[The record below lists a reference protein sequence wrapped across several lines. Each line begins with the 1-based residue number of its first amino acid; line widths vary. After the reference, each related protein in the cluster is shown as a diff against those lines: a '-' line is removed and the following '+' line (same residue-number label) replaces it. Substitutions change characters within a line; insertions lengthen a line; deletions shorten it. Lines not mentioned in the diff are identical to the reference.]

1 MNFEPP
7 MISVVIPSYNRKE
20 CVLELLRD
28 VRAQDGAD
36 FEVIVVDDA
45 SADDTAE
52 AVRREFPQVSL
63 LVNDSNG
70 GPCVARNRGI
80 RAARG
85 EFVVGFDCDV
95 TVPDH
100 HLLAKVRQAF
110 AESPDASGF
119 ALRILLPDGRA
130 DDAPRWWHPVSCER
144 GRDRRFETDYFSG
157 TAYAF
162 RREVLIE
169 AGLYP
174 EILYMHYEEVVLALR
189 VLDAGGSII
198 YRPDL
203 KVLHHANE
211 VSRRSEIQVFYKP
224 RNQVLL
230 AISCFPLP
238 KCVGY
243 LASRVI
249 FQFFKALKGGHLGE
263 FHRAMSDAVARSR
276 HLIPSRKPLRKKTLR
291 RMGKLRRGGFDEIPV
306 AD

>member
-1 MNFEPP
+1 
-7 MISVVIPSYNRKE
+7 MISIVIPSYNRKE
-20 CVLELLRD
+20 RVLELLRD
-28 VRAQDGAD
+28 VRAQEGAD

-119 ALRILLPDGRA
+119 ALRILSTDGRA
-130 DDAPRWWHPVSCER
+130 DDAPRWWHPVPCVR
-144 GRDRRFETDYFSG
+144 GSDLRFETDYFSG

-174 EILYMHYEEVVLALR
+174 EILYMHYEEVALALR

-198 YRPDL
+198 YRPDF
-203 KVLHHANE
+203 KVVHHADE

-230 AISCFPLP
+230 AVSCFPLP
-238 KCVGY
+238 KCVAF
-243 LASRVI
+243 LAPRVI
-249 FQFFKALKGGHLGE
+249 FQFLKALKGGHLAE
-263 FHRAMSDAVARSR
+263 FHRAMSDAVTKSR
-276 HLIPSRKPLRKKTLR
+276 HLIASRKPLKMRTLR
-291 RMGKLRRGGFDEIPV
+291 RIGKLRRVHPAETPATD
-306 AD
+306 

>member
-1 MNFEPP
+1 
-7 MISVVIPSYNRKE
+7 MISIVIPCYHRKE

-28 VRAQDGAD
+28 IHVQEGAD

-45 SADDTAE
+45 SPDDTAA
-52 AVRREFPQVSL
+52 AVQREFPQISL
-63 LVNDSNG
+63 LVNESNG

-100 HLLAKVRQAF
+100 HLLAKVREAF

-119 ALRILLPDGRA
+119 ALRILSPDGRA
-130 DDAPRWWHPVSCER
+130 DDAPRWWHPVPCER
-144 GRDRRFETDYFSG
+144 GKDRRFETDYFSG

-162 RREVLIE
+162 RREALIE

-174 EILYMHYEEVVLALR
+174 EILYMHYEEVELALR

-211 VSRRSEIQVFYKP
+211 VSRRSEIQMFYKP

-230 AISCFPLP
+230 AISCFPFP
-238 KCVGY
+238 KCVAY
-243 LASRVI
+243 LAPRVV
-249 FQFFKALKGGHLGE
+249 FQFFKALKGGHLAD
-263 FHRAMSDAVARSR
+263 FHRAMSDAVARIRQSAS
-276 HLIPSRKPLRKKTLR
+276 SRKPLKKATLR
-291 RMGKLRRGGFDEIPV
+291 KMEKLRTLHFPDEIPV
-306 AD
+306 TD